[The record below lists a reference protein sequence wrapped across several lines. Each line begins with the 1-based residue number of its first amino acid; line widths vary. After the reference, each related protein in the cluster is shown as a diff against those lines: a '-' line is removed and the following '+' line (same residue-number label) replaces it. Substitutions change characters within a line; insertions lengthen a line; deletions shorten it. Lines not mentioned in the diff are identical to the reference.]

1 MTGADA
7 RTNTAAPDGTR
18 TMPTESAP
26 ATGRTSRAR
35 SGNRSGIGA
44 MLGRMGL
51 GAAGFAVVIAAWQL
65 MAVGEIFGE
74 GLLPTPVEVGRVI
87 VDGLGDGLLDDLLI
101 SFRRVLVGVG
111 LGLAIATPIGFVLG
125 WFGIARA
132 MFNPLVNFLRALPP
146 IALVPLVIVYFGI
159 GELSRGIVLVWAAFF
174 ATIVIVYE
182 GVASLEEKYVRAAQT
197 LGANRFEILTKVV
210 FPLSVPHI
218 MTAARV
224 SLGIGWASL
233 VAAELVA
240 AQQGLGAVIQNA
252 SNFLD
257 IPTVYAGIVLIG
269 ISALVMD
276 VGIRML
282 SAYVVRWQ
290 DRGTR

>member
-1 MTGADA
+1 MTGVGAGVGRYDRTVRVRRFEAGA
-7 RTNTAAPDGTR
+7 R
-18 TMPTESAP
+18 
-26 ATGRTSRAR
+26 
-35 SGNRSGIGA
+35 
-44 MLGRMGL
+44 LGRLGL
-51 GAAGFAVVIAAWQL
+51 GAAGFAVVVVAWHL
-65 MAVGEIFGE
+65 MAVGEVFGA
-74 GLLPTPVEVGRVI
+74 GLLPTPLEVGRVI
-87 VDGLGDGLLDDLLI
+87 VDGLGNGLLDDLLI

-111 LGLAIATPIGFVLG
+111 LGLAIAAPIGFVLG

-182 GVASLEEKYVRAAQT
+182 GVAALEEKYVRAAQT
-197 LGANRFEILTKVV
+197 LGATRLEILTKVV

-257 IPTVYAGIVLIG
+257 IPTVYAGIILIG
-269 ISALVMD
+269 LSALVMD
-276 VGIRML
+276 TGIRML

-290 DRGTR
+290 DRGSR

>member
-1 MTGADA
+1 MTGVDTRVDRPSRIRSRPA
-7 RTNTAAPDGTR
+7 RRPG
-18 TMPTESAP
+18 S
-26 ATGRTSRAR
+26 GRPGVAQ
-35 SGNRSGIGA
+35 A
-44 MLGRMGL
+44 LGRLSL
-51 GAAGFAVVIAAWQL
+51 GTAGFAIVIVAWQL
-65 MAVGEIFGE
+65 MAVGEVFGE

-87 VDGLGDGLLDDLLI
+87 VDGLGNGLLDDLLI

-125 WFGIARA
+125 WFGVARA

-182 GVASLEEKYVRAAQT
+182 GVASLDEKYVRAAQT
-197 LGANRFEILTKVV
+197 LGATRFEVLTKVV
-210 FPLSVPHI
+210 FPLSIPHI

-276 VGIRML
+276 MGIRML

>member
-1 MTGADA
+1 MTGAGADA
-7 RTNTAAPDGTR
+7 GRYG
-18 TMPTESAP
+18 P
-26 ATGRTSRAR
+26 ALRVRRFDLGAR
-35 SGNRSGIGA
+35 
-44 MLGRMGL
+44 LGRLGL
-51 GAAGFAVVIAAWQL
+51 GAAGFAVVGVAWHL
-65 MAVGEIFGE
+65 MAIGEVFGT

-87 VDGLGDGLLDDLLI
+87 VDGLGNGLLDDLLI
-101 SFRRVLVGVG
+101 SFRRVLIGVG
-111 LGLAIATPIGFVLG
+111 LGLAIAAPIGFVLG

-182 GVASLEEKYVRAAQT
+182 GVAAMEEKYVRAAQT
-197 LGANRFEILTKVV
+197 LGATRFEILAKVV

-257 IPTVYAGIVLIG
+257 IPTVYAGIILIG
-269 ISALVMD
+269 VCALVMD
-276 VGIRML
+276 TGIRML

-290 DRGTR
+290 DRGSR

>member
-1 MTGADA
+1 MTGVGAELG
-7 RTNTAAPDGTR
+7 R
-18 TMPTESAP
+18 PTP
-26 ATGRTSRAR
+26 AVRLRR
-35 SGNRSGIGA
+35 LGIGA
-44 MLGRMGL
+44 RLGRLGL
-51 GAAGFAVVIAAWQL
+51 GAAGFAVVIVAWHL
-65 MAVGEIFGE
+65 MAVGEVFGA
-74 GLLPTPVEVGRVI
+74 GLLPTPLEVARVI
-87 VDGLGDGLLDDLLI
+87 VDGLGNGLLDDLLI

-111 LGLAIATPIGFVLG
+111 LGLVIAAPIGFVLG
-125 WFGIARA
+125 WFATARA

-182 GVASLEEKYVRAAQT
+182 GVAALEERYVRAAQT
-197 LGANRFEILTKVV
+197 LGATPLEILTKVV

-257 IPTVYAGIVLIG
+257 IPTVYAGIILIG
-269 ISALVMD
+269 ASALVMD
-276 VGIRML
+276 TGIRML

-290 DRGTR
+290 DRGSR